1 MNRNEVQEIVYN
13 ISKNRNL
20 RAGLIQSVW
29 HNQKHNEMVGYNDI
43 STFRKHFVD
52 FYGTTPSTFKS
63 KEDTEDK
70 K

>member
-1 MNRNEVQEIVYN
+1 MISNR
-13 ISKNRNL
+13 L
-20 RAGLIQSVW
+20 LITFSFILNTGSCNNGC
-29 HNQKHNEMVGYNDI
+29 HDTCHEMVGYNDI